1 MKALASMIGVLIVL
15 IGVAGVIFPD
25 ALMTAGQYF
34 VTPTGIYIAAT
45 LRIGIGLVLIFAAS
59 ASRLPKTLRVVGVI
73 ILVAGLVTPLV
84 GSDRARATLDWW
96 VKQGSVI
103 TRVLAGIGIA
113 IGAFTIFAFTTRRR
127 AA

>member
-1 MKALASMIGVLIVL
+1 MRMLASIIGVLIVL
-15 IGVAGVIFPD
+15 IGVVGVFFPD
-25 ALMTAGQYF
+25 ALISAGQYF

-45 LRIGIGLVLIFAAS
+45 LRIGIGLVLILAAS
-59 ASRLPKTLRVVGVI
+59 ASRLPKTLRVVGAI

-84 GSDRARATLDWW
+84 GADRARATLDWW
-96 VKQGSVI
+96 VMQGSAI

-127 AA
+127 TA